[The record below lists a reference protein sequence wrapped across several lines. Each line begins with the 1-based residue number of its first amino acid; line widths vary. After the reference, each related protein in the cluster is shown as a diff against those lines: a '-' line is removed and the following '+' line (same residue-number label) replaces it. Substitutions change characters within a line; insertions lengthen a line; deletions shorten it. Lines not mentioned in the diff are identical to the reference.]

1 MVENIVLITVDCLRF
16 DAVSCFSCKKNT
28 TPNIDSIAKD
38 GVKFNSCFANGG
50 RTYSSF
56 PSLLGSI
63 YHSMY
68 DGSRFPPSVALLP
81 ELFSQSGYK
90 TIGLNAANPNLT
102 EEFGYNAGFDHFA
115 DFIFNSDLDINYSQN
130 SNDQDRDEDL
140 DGQGNRLNELIR
152 NNRILYKIAK
162 RAYVMGNSLFDPYRK
177 SRNYI
182 RYLRGETPN
191 ALSTHISPSAGNI
204 MEKVREQ
211 AVPYLSDNKPF
222 LLWLH
227 FMDPHSWY
235 DPDTQYLTDLYDD
248 ISRRK
253 RFKANRAL
261 MSASPFSGDP
271 DISAVK
277 KHLPTLKKLYHA
289 TVREVDSAIG
299 ELLDLLSQIGKDET
313 TALCFTSDHGEAFL
327 EHGTVQHDGGVY
339 SELTH
344 VPLIIQSP
352 ELSAETIEWPCQLA
366 DIPPTLAALGDISVP
381 DYYIGRNLVQAINQS
396 QQLEN
401 PIISINPDG
410 EPHIAARDSQTT
422 VVKSKEEVRFFN
434 RVETPFEQESC
445 QPEGDIQEKLQ
456 RGIQKYNDK
465 VSASDL
471 QSEKVKTNKE
481 IRERL
486 EDLGYM

>member
-16 DAVSCFSCKKNT
+16 DALGCFDCKKNT
-28 TPNIDSIAKD
+28 TPNIDLIAKD

-68 DGSRFPPSVALLP
+68 DGSRFPPSVLLLP
-81 ELFSQSGYK
+81 ELFSRSGYK

-102 EEFGYNAGFDHFA
+102 EEFGYDAGFDHFA
-115 DFIFNSDLDINYSQN
+115 DFIFNSDLDINYSQS
-130 SNDQDRDEDL
+130 SNDQDRGEDL

-152 NNRILYKIAK
+152 NNQILYKIAK
-162 RAYVMGNSLFDPYRK
+162 RAYIMGNSLLDPYRK

-182 RYLRGETPN
+182 RYLSGETPN
-191 ALSTHISPSAGNI
+191 ALSTHISPSAGDVI
-204 MEKVREQ
+204 EKVREQ

-222 LLWLH
+222 FLWLH

-235 DPDTQYLTDLYDD
+235 DPDTQYLTELYGD
-248 ISRRK
+248 ISRRR

-261 MSASPFSGDP
+261 MSASPFSGNP
-271 DISAVK
+271 DISTVRK
-277 KHLPTLKKLYHA
+277 YLTTLKKLYDA
-289 TVREVDSAIG
+289 TVKEVDSAIG
-299 ELLDLLSQIGKDET
+299 ELLDLLSQLRKKET
-313 TALCFTSDHGEAFL
+313 TALCITSDHGEAFL

-344 VPLIIQSP
+344 VPLIIRAP

-366 DIPPTLAALGDISVP
+366 DIPSTLAGLADISPP
-381 DYYIGRNLVQAINQS
+381 DYYVGRDLVQTIDQNQ
-396 QQLEN
+396 Q
-401 PIISINPDG
+401 PGDPVISINPNG
-410 EPHIAARDSQTT
+410 EPHIAARDSQFTM
-422 VVKSKEEVRFFN
+422 VKSEEETEFFD
-434 RVETPFEQESC
+434 RRETPFERESC
-445 QPEGDIQEKLQ
+445 QPKGDVKKKLQ
-456 RGIQKYNDK
+456 RGIEEYNTK
-465 VSASDL
+465 VSTSNL
-471 QSEKVKTNKE
+471 QSEEVETSEE
-481 IRERL
+481 IQERL

>member
-1 MVENIVLITVDCLRF
+1 
-16 DAVSCFSCKKNT
+16 
-28 TPNIDSIAKD
+28 
-38 GVKFNSCFANGG
+38 
-50 RTYSSF
+50 
-56 PSLLGSI
+56 
-63 YHSMY
+63 MY
-68 DGSRFPPSVALLP
+68 DGSRFPPSVPLLS

-152 NNRILYKIAK
+152 NNQILYKIAK

-191 ALSTHISPSAGNI
+191 ALSTHISPSAGDV
-204 MEKVREQ
+204 MEKVREK
-211 AVPYLSDNKPF
+211 AVPYLSGDKPF
-222 LLWLH
+222 FLWLH

-235 DPDTQYLTDLYDD
+235 DPDTQYLTELYGD

-261 MSASPFSGDP
+261 MSASPFSGNP

-299 ELLDLLSQIGKDET
+299 ELLDLLSQIGKEET

-344 VPLIIQSP
+344 VPLIIRAP
-352 ELSAETIEWPCQLA
+352 ELSAETIEWSCQLA
-366 DIPPTLAALGDISVP
+366 DIPPTLAALGDISTP
-381 DYYIGRNLVQAINQS
+381 DYYIGRDLVQAINQN

-401 PIISINPDG
+401 PVISINPNG
-410 EPHIAARDSQTT
+410 KPHIAARDSQFTM
-422 VVKSKEEVRFFN
+422 VKSEEKIGFFD
-434 RVETPFEQESC
+434 RRETPFEQKPF
-445 QPEGDIQEKLQ
+445 QPEDDIQEKLQ
-456 RGIQKYNDK
+456 SGIQEYNRK
-465 VSASDL
+465 VSVSNL
-471 QSEKVKTNKE
+471 QSEKVETSEE
-481 IRERL
+481 IQERL